1 LNYNR
6 TIIGGR
12 LGRDPELRFL
22 PTSNTAVCSIAVAV
36 SEKWKDKSGEQQER
50 TTWLDCEAFGRTAEV
65 INQYFRK
72 GSNILID
79 GKLRQDNWTDKD
91 GNKRSKIKLVIDS
104 FEFVDSKGGDTG
116 NAPPAKSEPKRE
128 QAAYEPDD
136 DPESIPF

>member
-1 LNYNR
+1 VNYNR

-22 PTSNTAVCSIAVAV
+22 PTSSIAVCSIAVAV
-36 SEKWKDKSGEQQER
+36 SEKWKSKDGEQQER

-72 GSNILID
+72 GSNIHIE

-116 NAPPAKSEPKRE
+116 NAPPARAAAVKEP
-128 QAAYEPDD
+128 AAHQPVE
-136 DPESIPF
+136 EEEIPF